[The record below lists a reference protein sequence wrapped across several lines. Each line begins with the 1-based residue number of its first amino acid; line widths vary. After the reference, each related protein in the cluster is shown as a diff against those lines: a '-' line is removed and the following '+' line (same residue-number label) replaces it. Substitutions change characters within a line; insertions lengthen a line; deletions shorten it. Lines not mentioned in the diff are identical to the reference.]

1 MCARRQAKCE
11 PINQF
16 HTFHSISKELFMFL
30 KYADS
35 EGDEVFSLCF
45 KILVEVFC
53 YEWTV

>member
-35 EGDEVFSLCF
+35 EGDEVFHYVS
-45 KILVEVFC
+45 
-53 YEWTV
+53 